1 MIAQLTY
8 NQYTKVV
15 HAIAAHRTEQAT
27 IPELASSYYTAQVD
41 DLYNLNDPDLLAAMD
56 AAGINLED
64 L

>member
-1 MIAQLTY
+1 MTDRLTY
-8 NQYTKVV
+8 DQYTKVV

-27 IPELASSYYTAQVD
+27 TSELASSYYTAQVD
-41 DLYNLNDPDLLAAMD
+41 DLYELNDPDLLAAMR